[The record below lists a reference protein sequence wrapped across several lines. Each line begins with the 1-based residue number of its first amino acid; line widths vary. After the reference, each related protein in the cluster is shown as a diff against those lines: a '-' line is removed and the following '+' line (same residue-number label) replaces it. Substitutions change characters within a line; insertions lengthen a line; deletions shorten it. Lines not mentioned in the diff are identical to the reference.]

1 MRRTEGLLDRL
12 GVSMLLSAALLC
24 VAGPAWAEGT
34 PPIIRFFGAWAE
46 MRPTFLEPHLFLDLQ
61 VDDPDGQ
68 VPTTIQSV
76 IVTGPDERTYDLTSR
91 FSHPNLTF
99 RGEYFFD
106 AGSPVQTGSYTV
118 AVTDTQGNTTTVT
131 DRLTVFNAIAPAS
144 VVYPSGEEPIDT
156 TAPTLLWEPAL
167 GAAGIRVRICNADE
181 FNTAGGDCLY
191 TSPVLAGVATQFTL
205 PAGVV
210 DPGRRYALRLEA
222 YDDIGASLPA
232 ASFRASTFQP
242 FSVAG
247 PNVGLF
253 LNQSTYR
260 PGQTLHL
267 GLNVRNNGAPRL
279 VDVTL
284 WVGRPDGAAVKIPL
298 GNMEIAS
305 TSPDVTKVM
314 NDYLVYTFTGDE
326 PTGMYL
332 VGIRLTSPDTGQII
346 AQGMGTLTL
355 AP

>member
-1 MRRTEGLLDRL
+1 
-12 GVSMLLSAALLC
+12 MLLSAALLC
-24 VAGPAWAEGT
+24 VAAPAWAAGT

-46 MRPTFLEPHLFLDLQ
+46 MRPTFLEPHLFLDVQ

-76 IVTGPDERTYDLTSR
+76 IITGPDGRTYDLTSR
-91 FSHPNLTF
+91 FWHPNLTF

-118 AVTDTQGNTTTVT
+118 AVTDTQGNTTTGT
-131 DRLTVFNAIAPAS
+131 DPLTVFNAIAPAS
-144 VVYPSGEEPIDT
+144 VIYPSSEELIDT
-156 TAPTLLWEPAL
+156 TTPTLLWEPVL
-167 GAAGIRVRICNADE
+167 GAAGIRVSICNADK
-181 FNTAGGDCLY
+181 FNTNGGDCLY
-191 TSPVLAGVATQFTL
+191 SSPVLAGLATQFTL
-205 PAGVV
+205 PAGVL
-210 DPGRRYALRLEA
+210 DPGRRYALRVEA

-232 ASFRASTFQP
+232 ASFRASAFQP

-247 PNVGLF
+247 PNVSLF

-267 GLNVRNNGAPRL
+267 GLNVRNNGAPRP

-284 WVGRPDGAAVKIPL
+284 LVGHPDGTAGKIPL
-298 GNMEIAS
+298 GSMEIAS
-305 TSPDVTKVM
+305 TSPDVSKVL

-326 PTGMYL
+326 PTGVYL
-332 VGIRLTSPDTGQII
+332 VGIRFTSPDTDQII
-346 AQGMGTLTL
+346 AQSIGTLTL

>member
-1 MRRTEGLLDRL
+1 
-12 GVSMLLSAALLC
+12 VLLSAALLC
-24 VAGPAWAEGT
+24 VAAPAWAEGT
-34 PPIIRFFGAWAE
+34 APIIRFFGAWAE
-46 MRPTFLEPHLFLDLQ
+46 MRPTFLEPHLFLDVQ

-68 VPTTIQSV
+68 VPATIQSV

-118 AVTDTQGNTTTVT
+118 AVTDTQGNTTTLT
-131 DRLTVFNAIAPAS
+131 DPLTAFNAIAPAS
-144 VVYPSGEEPIDT
+144 VIYPSNEEPIDT
-156 TAPTLLWEPAL
+156 TTPTVLWEPVL

-181 FNTAGGDCLY
+181 FNTSGGDCLY
-191 TSPVLAGVATQFTL
+191 TSPVLDGFSTQFTL

-210 DPGRRYALRLEA
+210 DPGRRYALRVEA
-222 YDDIGASLPA
+222 YDALGASLPA

-253 LNQSTYR
+253 LNQGLYK

-267 GLNVRNNGAPRL
+267 GLNVRNNGDPRP

-284 WVGRPDGAAVKIPL
+284 WVGHPDGTTGKIPL
-298 GNMEIAS
+298 GSMEIAS

-326 PTGMYL
+326 PTGVYL

-346 AQGMGTLTL
+346 AQAMGSLTL

>member
-12 GVSMLLSAALLC
+12 GLPMLLSAALLC
-24 VAGPAWAEGT
+24 VAGPAWAAGT

-46 MRPTFLEPHLFLDLQ
+46 MRSTFLEPHLFLDVQ

-91 FSHPNLTF
+91 FSYPNLTF

-118 AVTDTQGNTTTVT
+118 AVTDTQGNTATVT
-131 DRLTVFNAIAPAS
+131 DPLTVFNAIAPAS
-144 VVYPSGEEPIDT
+144 VIYPSSEELIDT
-156 TAPTLLWEPAL
+156 PTPTLLWESVL
-167 GAAGIRVRICNADE
+167 GAAGMRVSICNADK
-181 FNTAGGDCLY
+181 FNTNGGDCMY
-191 TSPVLAGVATQFTL
+191 SSPVLAGLATQITV
-205 PAGVV
+205 PAGVIE
-210 DPGRRYALRLEA
+210 PGRRYAVRVEA
-222 YDDIGASLPA
+222 YDDAGASFPA
-232 ASFRASTFQP
+232 ASFRASAFQP

-247 PNVGLF
+247 PNVSLF
-253 LNQSTYR
+253 LNQSTFM
-260 PGQTLHL
+260 PGQRVHL
-267 GLNVRNNGAPRL
+267 GLSVRNNGAPRP

-284 WVGRPDGAAVKIPL
+284 WVGHPDGTAVKIPL
-298 GNMEIAS
+298 GNVEIAS
-305 TSPDVTKVM
+305 TPPDVSKVT
-314 NDYLVYTFTGDE
+314 NDYLVYTFAGGE
-326 PTGMYL
+326 PTGVYL

-346 AQGMGTLTL
+346 AQSAVTLTL